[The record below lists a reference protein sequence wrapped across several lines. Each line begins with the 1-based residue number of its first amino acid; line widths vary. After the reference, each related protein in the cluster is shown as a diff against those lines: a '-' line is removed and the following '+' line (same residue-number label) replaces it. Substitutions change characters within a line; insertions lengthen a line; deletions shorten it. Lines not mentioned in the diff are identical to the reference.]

1 MPNIYDVAREAGVS
15 RSTVSRVIN
24 HQKSVIESKR
34 IRVLEAIE
42 KLNYTPN
49 ATARALAMNKTNTIG
64 VIARELTEDFYA
76 GFINNIHRFADEHH
90 YGILFCMRKTNSR
103 YNIDYIDFLHKKVD
117 GFIFLGENTVTEEEL
132 RKLATAK
139 TPVVVLE
146 MNYPIQPITYINVN
160 NEAAAYTSVMKLQ
173 NKHRCIAHIT
183 ASENTQE
190 KEMRIRG
197 FEKAIQDAGV
207 LHGGIYHLPYYM
219 VNARLMIDA
228 MIDEFLE
235 KGVSAAFCFNN
246 AMATVLAEGLIKR
259 KIKIPE
265 EFAIIGFDDINY
277 ASQAILPVP
286 RISSNRQPQY
296 EMAEYAIT
304 ALVKSIDELH
314 EEKEM
319 KEDYSRVFSCEFV
332 QGESS

>member
-24 HQKSVIESKR
+24 NQKSVIESKR
-34 IRVLEAIE
+34 VRVLEAIE

-90 YGILFCMRKTNSR
+90 YGILFCMRKANSR

-132 RKLATAK
+132 RKLAQAK

-146 MNYPIQPITYINVN
+146 MNYPVMPITYINVN
-160 NEAAAYTSVMKLQ
+160 NEEAAYESVVKLGERHT
-173 NKHRCIAHIT
+173 NIAHIT
-183 ASENTQE
+183 ACEDTQE
-190 KEMRIRG
+190 KADRLKG
-197 FEKAIQDAGV
+197 FEKAIREHDFI
-207 LHGGIYHLPYYM
+207 HGGIYQVPYYM
-219 VNARLMIDA
+219 VNARLLIDDI
-228 MIDEFLE
+228 IDECISR
-235 KGVSAAFCFNN
+235 GVGAAFCFNN

-259 KIKIPE
+259 KVKIPDD
-265 EFAIIGFDDINY
+265 FSIIGFDDINY
-277 ASQAILPVP
+277 ANQALFPIP
-286 RISSNRQPQY
+286 RISSNRQPQF
-296 EMAEYAIT
+296 EMAQYAID
-304 ALVKSIDELH
+304 ALVKRIDE
-314 EEKEM
+314 EIEGS
-319 KEDYSRVFSCEFV
+319 DYSRVFRCEFV